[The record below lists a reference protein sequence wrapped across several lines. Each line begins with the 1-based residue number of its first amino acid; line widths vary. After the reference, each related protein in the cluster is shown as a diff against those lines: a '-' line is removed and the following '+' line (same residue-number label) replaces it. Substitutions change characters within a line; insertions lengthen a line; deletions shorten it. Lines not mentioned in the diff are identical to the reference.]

1 MARYG
6 FIHDKL
12 DIKFLI
18 LYFMARVAAPI
29 DFPTLTELTV
39 CDDGIGYFEF
49 AEAVSELVESGHLT
63 LEDGLYSITE
73 NGRENGAACESSL
86 PYSVKRNCSA
96 QLVKLNGILRRN
108 AQVRAETEPR
118 PEGGY
123 SARMFLDDD
132 GGNLFTLELFC
143 GSQEQANRLAD
154 VAHDG
159 LARAIR
165 PVHTQMDGD
174 TMFALATGRVGSDV
188 NFVKL
193 CAAAAE
199 VTARAIANA
208 ILFSLDA

>member
-73 NGRENGAACESSL
+73 KGRENGAACESSL

-123 SARMFLDDD
+123 SARMF
-132 GGNLFTLELFC
+132 TLELFC
-143 GSQEQANRLAD
+143 GSQEQANRLAESFKAEPERIYNE
-154 VAHDG
+154 V
-159 LARAIR
+159 LS
-165 PVHTQMDGD
+165 
-174 TMFALATGRVGSDV
+174 ALLEHEEKD
-188 NFVKL
+188 
-193 CAAAAE
+193 
-199 VTARAIANA
+199 
-208 ILFSLDA
+208 